1 MKKTQILHNY
11 QANLRKNRR
20 EQIKK
25 EHRRK
30 ETIVRTDRTER
41 RTDKDITRSEDRTE
55 KNNKS
60 NVKIIK
66 IIKVKT
72 NNPIIY
78 KLFKDFT
85 NHRKKTNRAV
95 VFSCRPFSNIL
106 KYRDH

>member
-41 RTDKDITRSEDRTE
+41 RTDKDITRSEDRT
-55 KNNKS
+55 KTNNKS
-60 NVKIIK
+60 INVLFSKFPNK
-66 IIKVKT
+66 ENT
-72 NNPIIY
+72 SE
-78 KLFKDFT
+78 KLQK
-85 NHRKKTNRAV
+85 
-95 VFSCRPFSNIL
+95 P
-106 KYRDH
+106 